1 MLGRLADRLGRR
13 RVLVVSLLLF
23 TLANFATALAP
34 NYPLLVVARV
44 VAGAAAAG
52 TGPTIYAL
60 SSATAPANRRATH
73 LALVGSG
80 LLSALW
86 AGAPL
91 GDVLGHHLGWQYVF
105 AVLALATALLALA
118 KWRVAGG
125 SRPARQYGGGHR
137 PTARDRETTG
147 RSGTRRHH
155 NAVGAGRV
163 PPVHLPRRGRE
174 QRLHRLRPAQHVLLE
189 LRLEDLP
196 GQQRGTRRSGT

>member
-1 MLGRLADRLGRR
+1 MQGCRRTSERRHFVRRPWGGTRLHRRGGSCTSNRPGTYLVTAPLLGRLADRLGRR

-60 SSATAPANRRATH
+60 CSATAPANRRATH

-105 AVLALATALLALA
+105 AVLALAA
-118 KWRVAGG
+118 VCAGAT
-125 SRPARQYGGGHR
+125 P
-137 PTARDRETTG
+137 
-147 RSGTRRHH
+147 
-155 NAVGAGRV
+155 
-163 PPVHLPRRGRE
+163 
-174 QRLHRLRPAQHVLLE
+174 
-189 LRLEDLP
+189 
-196 GQQRGTRRSGT
+196 